1 MSGRD
6 AIFASIRRSLGV
18 TGNEAPRRKEVAD
31 RIAGHPQGVIPKRG
45 QGSPQERIDLFVR
58 MVELAAGS
66 IVRVA
71 DLADVPTEVA
81 EFLRR
86 FNLPMA
92 ARRGADPLLAALPW
106 ERAGT
111 LDVSAGPPDPNMLSC
126 VSHAF
131 AGVAETGTLVLTSGQ
146 DNPTSLNFLP
156 DNHIVVIEANDV
168 DGDYESI
175 WRRLREK
182 FGDGVMPR
190 AVNLI
195 TGPSR
200 SADIEQTLILGAHG
214 PRRLHVILVGAP
226 AAP

>member
-1 MSGRD
+1 MSARD
-6 AIFASIRRSLGV
+6 SVLASIRRSLGV

-31 RIAGHPQGVIPKRG
+31 RIAGHPQGVIPARG
-45 QGSPQERIDLFVR
+45 QGTPQERVDLFVR
-58 MVELAAGS
+58 MVEAAAAS
-66 IVRVA
+66 IVRVGDAA
-71 DLADVPTEVA
+71 DAPDEVA
-81 EFLRR
+81 AFLRKH
-86 FNLPMA
+86 NLPMA
-92 ARRGADPLLAALPW
+92 ARRGADARLAALPW

-111 LDVSAGPPDPNMLSC
+111 LDISAGPPDPNMLSC

-131 AGVAETGTLVLTSGQ
+131 AAVAETGTLVLTSGT

-156 DNHIVVIEANDV
+156 DNHIVVVEANDIV
-168 DGDYESI
+168 GAYEAI
-175 WRRLREK
+175 WPRLREK
-182 FGDGVMPR
+182 FGDGTMPR

-226 AAP
+226 A